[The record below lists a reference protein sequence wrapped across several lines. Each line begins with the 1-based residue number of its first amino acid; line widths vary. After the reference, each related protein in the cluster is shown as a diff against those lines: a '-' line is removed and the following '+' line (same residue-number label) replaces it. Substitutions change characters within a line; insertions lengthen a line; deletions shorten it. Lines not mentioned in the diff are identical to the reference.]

1 MLIEIEGKNMNM
13 SFRTVFDTPAYM
25 DEPEP
30 TGEKWTLDAFE
41 SFCDKY
47 NTQIEFLVEA
57 KQSTKKLIEE
67 ESFTEKKWN
76 DLITKIRKVE
86 DDIYYYA
93 ETYSY
98 DGWDVD
104 LCIEW
109 HKFWYSL

>member
-1 MLIEIEGKNMNM
+1 MNM
-13 SFRTVFDTPAYM
+13 SFRTVFDTPKYM
-25 DEPEP
+25 DEAEP
-30 TGEKWTLDAFE
+30 TSDKWKMEALE
-41 SFCDKY
+41 SFLNTY
-47 NTQIEFLVEA
+47 ETQIEFLVEA

-93 ETYSY
+93 ETYTY
-98 DGWDVD
+98 KGWDID

-109 HKFWYSL
+109 HKFWYAV

>member
-30 TGEKWTLDAFE
+30 TGEKWKLEAFE

-47 NTQIEFLVEA
+47 STQIEFLVEA
-57 KQSTKKLIEE
+57 KQSTKKLMEE
-67 ESFTEKKWN
+67 SSFTEKKWS
-76 DLITKIRKVE
+76 DLIAKIRKVE